1 MKKMRILNPEVKKDW
16 VAVTRR
22 HPFKL
27 LLPKGYEQKFASL
40 NFSKRPRVAKREVTQ
55 SISRSVSS
63 IYRVKRG
70 DNLTGI
76 SKKFGLPVRRIK
88 RANKLSSS
96 KIMVGQR
103 LSIPGTVS
111 SVYRVKRGDNLSGIA
126 SKLGLSVSKIKSANN
141 LRSSKIMIGQRLSIP
156 TSISRYKVRRG
167 DNLTGIARK
176 FNTSIK
182 QIVVANNLR
191 GHRIYKGQSLII
203 PSES

>member
-1 MKKMRILNPEVKKDW
+1 MRILNPEVKKDW
-16 VAVTRR
+16 VAVNRR

-40 NFSKRPRVAKREVTQ
+40 NFSKRPRVAKREATQ